1 LYSCSL
7 RTISE
12 RAAQRELRYIMGSHF
27 FRSSLIRSLQNR
39 MGVIAGPPPVTAAPF
54 PTRSAAQGHSDSP
67 ARPQR
72 RPPRLAHHVRGV
84 RPYRSRSYRL
94 GGGRETVRPGD
105 GRNVAQRIGANIIA
119 PTRRAITAVSR
130 RDQPGNGVSWEECF
144 YGVGV
149 RVRMAE
155 ISAVLV
161 AAPLSLLALLF
172 FSCLSVCLC
181 HSV

>member
-1 LYSCSL
+1 MRGLQAG
-7 RTISE
+7 RN
-12 RAAQRELRYIMGSHF
+12 GSQ
-27 FRSSLIRSLQNR
+27 L
-39 MGVIAGPPPVTAAPF
+39 
-54 PTRSAAQGHSDSP
+54 
-67 ARPQR
+67 
-72 RPPRLAHHVRGV
+72 
-84 RPYRSRSYRL
+84 L

-105 GRNVAQRIGANIIA
+105 GRNVARRIGAKIIA
-119 PTRRAITAVSR
+119 PTRWGLAALSR

-161 AAPLSLLALLF
+161 ATPLSLLALLF
-172 FSCLSVCLC
+172 FSCLSVCLF

>member
-1 LYSCSL
+1 MPC
-7 RTISE
+7 
-12 RAAQRELRYIMGSHF
+12 HF
-27 FRSSLIRSLQNR
+27 FRFSLIRSLQNR

-54 PTRSAAQGHSDSP
+54 PTWSAAQEHSDAP
-67 ARPQR
+67 APPQR
-72 RPPRLAHHVRGV
+72 RSPRLAHHVRGV

-105 GRNVAQRIGANIIA
+105 GRNVAPRIGAKIIA
-119 PTRRAITAVSR
+119 PTRWGLAALSR

-161 AAPLSLLALLF
+161 ATPLSLLALLF
-172 FSCLSVCLC
+172 FSCLPVCL
-181 HSV
+181 